1 MYPLLFAYAV
11 YGFTFAFSAIAIQ
24 YTMVDE
30 YHFSPAEISTT
41 AGIISSPWMI
51 KPLYGWVIDKF
62 PLLGYKR
69 GYVSFSAFLTG
80 AIYAFMP
87 SFAHDKASIVACLTA
102 ASLFT
107 CVADV
112 ATDSLVVQLVK
123 KGNNIQSYCWLCRC
137 LGTLLATALS
147 GLAFEHLGYEFV
159 IRSTAIGPFMLSV
172 LIWEYKEG
180 VQTSG
185 DVGVPALRAVWE
197 MRRLLLFIFV
207 MGLVPEVNSVLFF
220 VLKRDIEPVAMSL
233 VDICAALASSLVAAV
248 FNHLSC
254 SDVRSWTLSIWI
266 GVFGNVMA
274 LLILMGAPALPYA
287 CVRAAFLGVGSM
299 FYVLP
304 VVIRVARACPDG
316 AEGTTY
322 SLVMAWMNMSN
333 IFGEFIQSL
342 FVTAL
347 GITEQEYKHIL
358 PFLLVA
364 ILCSFVPLCFRH
376 VSRSRSSRNVGTL
389 RV

>member
-1 MYPLLFAYAV
+1 LVDVYKMYPLLFAYAV
-11 YGFTFAFSAIAIQ
+11 YGFTFAFSAIAVQ

-30 YHFSPAEISTT
+30 FHFSPAEISYT

-51 KPLYGWVIDKF
+51 KPLYGAVIDKF

-69 GYVSFSAFLTG
+69 GYVSLSAFVAG

-87 SFAHDKASIVACLTA
+87 SVAHNKVTVVACLTA

-107 CVADV
+107 CIADV

-123 KGNNIQSYCWLCRC
+123 KGKNIQSYCWLCRC
-137 LGTLLATALS
+137 LGTLIATALS
-147 GLAFEHLGYEFV
+147 GLAFEQLGYEFV
-159 IRSTAIGPFMLSV
+159 IRTTAIGPFMLCV
-172 LIWEYKEG
+172 LIWEYKEP

-185 DVGVPALRAVWE
+185 NVAVPALKAVWN
-197 MRRLLLFIFV
+197 MRGLLLFIFV

-233 VDICAALASSLVAAV
+233 VDICGALSASLVAAV
-248 FNHLSC
+248 FNHLHC
-254 SDVRSWTLSIWI
+254 KDNRSLTLSILL
-266 GVFGNVMA
+266 GVISNVLA
-274 LLILMGAPALPYA
+274 LMILMGAPSLEYA
-287 CVRAAFLGVGSM
+287 CVRAGILGIASM

-304 VVIRVARACPDG
+304 VVIRVAHACPDG

-333 IFGEFIQSL
+333 VFGEFIQSGI
-342 FVTAL
+342 VTAL
-347 GITEQEYKHIL
+347 GITEQQYKHIL
-358 PFLLVA
+358 PFLLLA
-364 ILCSFVPLCFRH
+364 TIWSTVPLCFRKC
-376 VSRSRSSRNVGTL
+376 TK
-389 RV
+389 